1 MILSRCLQ
9 ICVVSVTIF
18 FASLANCATPPRVTA
33 CHMPGLEDKIDCIK
47 LAVPL
52 DWAKPDGA
60 KIDIFAARLTALSRG
75 QAKDAFVMIPGG
87 PGQSGDAL
95 IPLAT
100 GKLKAIRQQRD
111 IILIYPRGTAR
122 SNPLICTNVD
132 AQKNFDG
139 NALKIAAQKCSAD
152 QKYNPAFFTSLEIV
166 KDIEALRVAL
176 NYPQLSIWGGSFGS
190 RLAQHYARD
199 YPAHTRLIVLD
210 SVAPVGVSILETTPV
225 AAQSA
230 LDNISASCAKDKVC
244 VKNNGNISQRAN
256 DLINQLSRTPMKYA
270 SQDSISTKTTVQ
282 QIDGRQFASA
292 VHFSLYDPNLRALV
306 PQFISQAANG
316 NFKPILA
323 FSSMAGNSLDESI
336 AVGANFSALC
346 AEDYRITNAAKLR
359 AVAAKSFL
367 KEGPAEM
374 LAAICPIWI
383 QKRVPEVYLKPFKS
397 NVPALL
403 LSGVLDPIT
412 PPTSGAIAALYFT
425 NSFHIIIPASSHISS
440 AFGCAPRNIV
450 NFVETLK
457 NNPADWACIKT
468 PTPPTALAT
477 PNG

>member
-1 MILSRCLQ
+1 MFI
-9 ICVVSVTIF
+9 
-18 FASLANCATPPRVTA
+18 ASLANCATPPRITA

-52 DWAKPDGA
+52 DWAKPEGA
-60 KIDIFAARLTALSRG
+60 KIDIFAARLSALSRG

-122 SNPLICTNVD
+122 SNPLLCTTVE
-132 AQKNFDG
+132 AQTNFDD
-139 NALKIAAQKCSAD
+139 NALKIAAQKCSAE

-176 NYPQLSIWGGSFGS
+176 TYPQLSLWGGSFGS
-190 RLAQHYARD
+190 RLAQHYARA
-199 YPAHTRLIVLD
+199 YPANTRLVILD

-225 AAQSA
+225 AAQAA

-244 VKNNGNISQRAN
+244 SKNNGNVGERTAEVIRK
-256 DLINQLSRTPMKYA
+256 LSTTSIAYTSEDP
-270 SQDSISTKTTVQ
+270 ISTKTISQ
-282 QIDGRQFASA
+282 KIEGRQFASA
-292 VHFSLYDPNLRALV
+292 LHFALYDPNLRALV
-306 PQFISQAANG
+306 PQFISQAASG

-323 FSSMAGNSLDESI
+323 FSSAAGSSLDESI
-336 AVGANFSALC
+336 SIGANFSALC

-367 KEGPAEM
+367 KQGPAEM
-374 LAAICPIWI
+374 LETICPVWT
-383 QKRVPEVYLKPFKS
+383 QQRVPDAYLKPFKS

-412 PPTSGAIAALYFT
+412 PPSSGAIAGLYFT

-440 AFGCAPRNIV
+440 AFGCAPRNVV
-450 NFVETLK
+450 NFVATLK